1 MPIVPNQEHI
11 KYHRYV
17 PGILLHSSTPEGIIH
32 YISEQKSSFRV
43 PNPPSPVFK
52 TPTPFHNH
60 IRWSNNSPN
69 QEEFVA
75 RIISLVEVILYYYL
89 FSSLSDTIAL
99 FAAAVTIMVL
109 IRSPARHLSA
119 TTLWLSIFLCAIA
132 VPVPHP
138 VGGNSTAPTVP
149 GTNATTVPGANVN
162 PLSGSNAPP
171 APGICKQVADFNLPF
186 NDGGHKGLFWRRAD
200 PSTRYTISS
209 KEPSQAETK
218 ANQRPPIR
226 SDQFQ
231 LWFQNEKLPGFRL
244 FLSAGN
250 PCLVPDLPAK
260 PAKRIFDLMFKKP
273 SQSTQIDGV
282 NELQGISV
290 EFSDIDQRKA
300 FLQQAFGVDKG
311 DPKKPE
317 AARGIT
323 YLDNV
328 VNGPVVQYLHSRHK
342 WGKNWVKKTLLSS
355 WKEQMAKMLETV
367 NKWGK
372 ERKQPQQPGAQ
383 QSQVL
388 ESTGSG
394 SRQGSKSLG
403 VNSTTPA

>member
-1 MPIVPNQEHI
+1 M
-11 KYHRYV
+11 
-17 PGILLHSSTPEGIIH
+17 LLLLP
-32 YISEQKSSFRV
+32 
-43 PNPPSPVFK
+43 
-52 TPTPFHNH
+52 
-60 IRWSNNSPN
+60 
-69 QEEFVA
+69 EFVN
-75 RIISLVEVILYYYL
+75 RLQTSICHSMM
-89 FSSLSDTIAL
+89 
-99 FAAAVTIMVL
+99 AVTKVYFGAEL
-109 IRSPARHLSA
+109 IHLLAIRFRAKSPHRRRRRP
-119 TTLWLSIFLCAIA
+119 I
-132 VPVPHP
+132 
-138 VGGNSTAPTVP
+138 
-149 GTNATTVPGANVN
+149 
-162 PLSGSNAPP
+162 
-171 APGICKQVADFNLPF
+171 
-186 NDGGHKGLFWRRAD
+186 NDHRAL
-200 PSTRYTISS
+200 
-209 KEPSQAETK
+209 
-218 ANQRPPIR
+218 R